1 MYFNMEKQTMNFNE
15 YQNWTRET
23 AIYPHKTAFAYLMAG
38 LGSEVGEVL
47 GKYKKE
53 IRDGADHSEAI
64 ISELGDVL
72 WYVARIAD
80 EYGYELEGIA
90 AANKDKLTDRK
101 ERDVLGGSG
110 DAR

>member
-1 MYFNMEKQTMNFNE
+1 MNIKHGHE
-15 YQNWTRET
+15 TQLSTHTRQPLNT
-23 AIYPHKTAFAYLMAG
+23 LAG

-53 IRDGADHSEAI
+53 IRDGVDHSEAI

-80 EYGYELEGIA
+80 EYGYELTGIA
-90 AANKDKLTDRK
+90 EANKDKLTDRK
-101 ERDVLGGSG
+101 ERDVLKGSG
-110 DAR
+110 DER